1 MYSHHF
7 ESAHYANNVHLCRYM
22 LYGFEDLETARL
34 ILASPDVQ
42 VLGPNH
48 E

>member
-22 LYGFEDLETARL
+22 LYGFNLKSEREFPL
-34 ILASPDVQ
+34 P
-42 VLGPNH
+42 LGGWEFPLGF
-48 E
+48 